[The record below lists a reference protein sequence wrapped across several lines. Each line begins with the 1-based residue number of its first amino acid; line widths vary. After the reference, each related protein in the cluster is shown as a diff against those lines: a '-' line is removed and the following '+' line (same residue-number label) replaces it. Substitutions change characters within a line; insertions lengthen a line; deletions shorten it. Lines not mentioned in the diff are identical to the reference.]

1 MKPAYAGSDA
11 SSTAPKPE
19 KLEAHSPVLPRV
31 RENIIVDNLNPT
43 LNIDSVTAG
52 QCLAE
57 AENPDKQFEGHALA
71 DLVLVIDRRT
81 CQGIA
86 GRVCPF
92 AQGGNFR
99 DKACCTL
106 SQGPGKL
113 CMLTGASRWKHPI
126 LPILFVLAWRERDS
140 MRL

>member
-1 MKPAYAGSDA
+1 MLALMHHQRLRSPRSW
-11 SSTAPKPE
+11 
-19 KLEAHSPVLPRV
+19 KLTVLSFLEFRKH
-31 RENIIVDNLNPT
+31 NIDNLNPT

-57 AENPDKQFEGHALA
+57 AENPDKQFEKHALA

-92 AQGGNFR
+92 AQGGNSR
-99 DKACCTL
+99 DQACCTL

-126 LPILFVLAWRERDS
+126 LPILFVLGWREGGS